1 VKGALDTAALTQAAA
16 AQGCTVAELI
26 SGVEAAQGATT
37 AAMAAGR
44 VSQAVGFAKSVMVGV
59 TQLEGAGALT
69 AEVLASGAVAS
80 GEVAA
85 GAAAGTGVIGTVAG
99 WLGISAGT
107 LLVGSVLL
115 AGAII
120 GGTIWYTSRSSD
132 PTPTL
137 TGDVHGAGD
146 DQPAV
151 VANVSPTATPAKVSA
166 TATPAKVSPTVAV
179 AKVSPTVAVAKGSPT
194 AAPTVAPTRAAT
206 LAATLAPT
214 LAPTCAP
221 LVKEARLCPWSPKG
235 ATAQLCGPGFCWDG
249 GFTGTLACKQETL
262 PANAVRIDLNNI
274 KCSDGFVAQQ
284 NVCTGVVTA
293 CVKK

>member
-16 AQGCTVAELI
+16 AQGCTVAEFI

-37 AAMAAGR
+37 SALAVGR
-44 VSQAVGFAKSVMVGV
+44 VSQAVGFAKSIMVGISE
-59 TQLEGAGALT
+59 LEGAGVLT
-69 AEVLASGAVAS
+69 TEVLASGAVVT

-85 GAAAGTGVIGTVAG
+85 EAAGTGIIGTVAG
-99 WLGISAGT
+99 WLGLSAGAV
-107 LLVGSVLL
+107 LVGSVLL
-115 AGAII
+115 GATII

-137 TGDVHGAGD
+137 TGDVHGAAD
-146 DQPAV
+146 ED
-151 VANVSPTATPAKVSA
+151 VSPTAVV
-166 TATPAKVSPTVAV
+166 AKVSPAATLAKASPTAVV
-179 AKVSPTVAVAKGSPT
+179 AKVSPTVVL
-194 AAPTVAPTRAAT
+194 TVAPTRPAT

-221 LVKEARLCPWSPKG
+221 LVKEARLCPWSPKS

-274 KCSDGFVAQQ
+274 KCSDGFTAQQ